1 MQLGCTF
8 MFGEGLSGAYYMV
21 WVFDQSRRHG
31 FNSWSMRTWGVWRF
45 WDFRVSGLRD
55 LGQGCFI
62 ISMYER
68 RPWKASDLGSSAL
81 L

>member
-1 MQLGCTF
+1 MHITWYGFSIRVEGMVSIVGQCGLGEF
-8 MFGEGLSGAYYMV
+8 
-21 WVFDQSRRHG
+21 
-31 FNSWSMRTWGVWRF
+31 WRF

-68 RPWKASDLGSSAL
+68 RLWKASDLGSSAL